1 MDELLAEFIAETRET
16 LEKISSDLVAWEAEP
31 SNRARLDEIFRFVH
45 TVKGSCGFLDLPR
58 LEKLSHCTE
67 DLLQRFRSGEREPSH
82 DLVSA
87 ILAVVDRITQLV
99 DRLDAGE
106 SIDDGDDDD
115 LLKALSSG
123 GYATPKNGIC
133 RPHQSTSAASTPAAR
148 SIRVPVALL
157 DQLMGG
163 VSDLVLARNEL
174 SRQLRGVAPSPALE
188 GAFDRLSQRIA
199 EIRDGVTWT
208 RMQRIESLFAAVPRL
223 VRDLSEQ
230 LGKEVSLKI
239 DGEDVELD
247 REMIEVLRDP
257 LTHAVRNALDH
268 GIESPEQRREAGKQ
282 AAGTLEL
289 SARQSGNQIEITIRD
304 DGAGIDTAR
313 IAERAV
319 GAGVVSSEQ
328 MERLGEQARLDL
340 IFQPGLST
348 VERASEI
355 SGRGV
360 GMDVVRANVERIGG
374 VISIASEPGSGTTL
388 TLSVPLTLT
397 IIPALIVGVEEHL
410 FALPRL
416 AVDEIIAAD
425 KQAVS
430 IEAVGD
436 TETVVIRTER
446 LPLVRARDV
455 VECPDATSDMPKA
468 GAGIVMIL
476 SLGRARRFALLVSHV
491 HDHEELV
498 VKPAA
503 PMLMNSGVF
512 AGTAL
517 PDNGRPLLLLDAA
530 GIAARA
536 GLRWSPTAIDQH
548 RVEEQ
553 AGPAGFDAL
562 VFDDLDGCRRAIPMT
577 LVERIEAVDIEAVA
591 NMAGA
596 TRVMLDGKLLPLLAS
611 GPLPETGELRLF
623 RLSDGDCVCAYA
635 FEGQADAVRFPADY
649 RRASRPGK
657 AAGVGVVDGVPVEL
671 LDAHFLIAGTVQP
684 LAGSRRARCRIA
696 ADDEG
701 WAQALLG
708 PLVELAGYDVVYG
721 GETDDEPADL
731 LLIADDT
738 AECGEG
744 SDDVLYLTDS
754 RDAGPG
760 RLYRY
765 DREGIFDALRERLRG
780 AGGR

>member
-530 GIAARA
+530 GIAAR
-536 GLRWSPTAIDQH
+536 
-548 RVEEQ
+548 
-553 AGPAGFDAL
+553 
-562 VFDDLDGCRRAIPMT
+562 
-577 LVERIEAVDIEAVA
+577 
-591 NMAGA
+591 
-596 TRVMLDGKLLPLLAS
+596 GKLLPLLAS